1 MSILKSEQLNIN
13 NNTGR
18 ESDKKL
24 NEIEVL
30 PRNKLENEKIDK
42 KFSLLQK
49 FLAELIGST
58 ILVYHCCGA
67 AVFQKDKLYVAVFS
81 SAFSVSFLIYCFIN
95 ISGAHFNPVVSLP
108 LYLKGSLTFKE
119 LMFYIIAQTIGSFL
133 GCCFIAISHKGR
145 FEELNATKITDYLIQ
160 VNGGNK
166 IDSWCYI
173 SCLFTEIFGT
183 FMLILFVMAISDRV
197 NKLEPSLGLAFGGL
211 LTSLIFTGC
220 NISGSSFNPTRSLAP
235 AVLQAIF
242 GGDKKP
248 IEQIWIYLIG
258 PTVGSIL
265 AFYAWKIFKL

>member
-119 LMFYIIAQTIGSFL
+119 LNVLYNRSNNRLLFRMLFYS
-133 GCCFIAISHKGR
+133 
-145 FEELNATKITDYLIQ
+145 
-160 VNGGNK
+160 NK
-166 IDSWCYI
+166 S
-173 SCLFTEIFGT
+173 
-183 FMLILFVMAISDRV
+183 
-197 NKLEPSLGLAFGGL
+197 
-211 LTSLIFTGC
+211 
-220 NISGSSFNPTRSLAP
+220 
-235 AVLQAIF
+235 
-242 GGDKKP
+242 
-248 IEQIWIYLIG
+248 
-258 PTVGSIL
+258 
-265 AFYAWKIFKL
+265 